1 VDALELRQL
10 IATGE
15 TLHLD
20 LKERFS
26 THRELAKDLVC
37 FANTDGG
44 VVLFGVTD
52 DRTVV
57 GIGDVDRLAVQVDE
71 VAYEHCEPPVT
82 AVTEAVELDGRTV
95 VAVRVP
101 KGDARPY
108 RTKSGQYYVR
118 TAARCRAASR
128 EELLRLFQ
136 ATESLYYDETPLRRT
151 SLADLDL
158 AAVER
163 FLSDAGLEDLAE
175 SDVRRLLRNWRLYD
189 GQHLTLAGL
198 VLFGADPQRELPYT
212 GVVAARFPGSDSGAD
227 PDDRTDLGGRLL
239 DVIDQA
245 SSFLRLHL
253 RTAHEI
259 RGFEPERRPELPE
272 EVLREAVVNALVHRD
287 YTVRGPV
294 RLFVFDDRVEVH
306 SPGTTPNSVDED
318 AMRAGVHV
326 VRNPHIY
333 SRLSDAGLVT
343 RAGTGVRRMN
353 RLLVEATGRGIG
365 IDVRDFEVLVTIPR
379 RDEASH
385 RVEPGET

>member
-1 VDALELRQL
+1 MDGLELRRL
-10 IATGE
+10 ISAGE
-15 TLHLD
+15 TLHVD
-20 LKERFS
+20 FKERFS

-44 VVLFGVTD
+44 TVLFGVAD
-52 DRTVV
+52 DRSIV
-57 GIGDVDRLAVQVDE
+57 GVEDVDRLAVQIDE

-82 AVTEAVELDGRTV
+82 AVTEAVELDGNSV

-108 RTKSGQYYVR
+108 RTKTGQYYVR

-136 ATESLYYDETPLRRT
+136 ATESLYYDETSLYRT

-158 AAVER
+158 GAVER
-163 FLSDAGLEDLAE
+163 FLSEAGLQDLAE
-175 SDVRRLLRNWRLYD
+175 PDLRRLLRNWRLFD
-189 GQHLTLAGL
+189 GEHLTLAGL
-198 VLFGADPQRELPYT
+198 VLFGVKPQRELPYT
-212 GVVAARFPGSDSGAD
+212 GIVAARFPGADSGAD
-227 PDDRTDLGGRLL
+227 PADRVDIGGRLL
-239 DVIDQA
+239 DVIAQA
-245 SSFLRLHL
+245 AAFLRLHL

-272 EVLREAVVNALVHRD
+272 EVLREAVVNAVVHRD

-306 SPGTTPNSVDED
+306 SPGTTPNSVDAE

-353 RLLVEATGRGIG
+353 RLLIEATGQEIG
-365 IDVRDFEVLVTIPR
+365 LAVRDFEVLVTVPR
-379 RDEASH
+379 PTRDG
-385 RVEPGET
+385 R